1 MYCDKESLVV
11 VVVSKLSVGIQ
22 LKLNR
27 GSILIV
33 GTIWEKIKR
42 LVIITM
48 DNYFIQI
55 IYSDDDALIASITVH
70 AISNIFDQ

>member
-1 MYCDKESLVV
+1 MS
-11 VVVSKLSVGIQ
+11 SKLSVGIQ

-33 GTIWEKIKR
+33 GMGKNQTSCD
-42 LVIITM
+42 ITM

-70 AISNIFDQ
+70 AISKM

>member
-1 MYCDKESLVV
+1 MS
-11 VVVSKLSVGIQ
+11 SILSVGIQ

-48 DNYFIQI
+48 DNYYMQI
-55 IYSDDDALIASITVH
+55 IYYSDDDALIASITVH
-70 AISNIFDQ
+70 AISKIFDQ